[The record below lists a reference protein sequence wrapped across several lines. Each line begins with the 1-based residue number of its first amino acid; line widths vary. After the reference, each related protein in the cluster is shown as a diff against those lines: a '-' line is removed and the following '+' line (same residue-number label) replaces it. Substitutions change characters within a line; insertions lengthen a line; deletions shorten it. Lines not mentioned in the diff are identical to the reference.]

1 MNSLTLV
8 ATVLILAALGRCLG
22 LEGAWLAAAVAW
34 AYLGALWAS
43 TCAPAHSDCG
53 WRVGLTQIALPKYFR
68 CRRVIVFERSTFRWR
83 SLAPDSRW
91 PNAS

>member
-43 TCAPAHSDCG
+43 TCAPAHSDRG
-53 WRVGLTQIALPKYFR
+53 
-68 CRRVIVFERSTFRWR
+68 
-83 SLAPDSRW
+83 
-91 PNAS
+91 